1 MQGYFRPMCC
11 SALGEGEGNLVADEQ
26 VGRHRHDGGDDVA
39 GRADLE
45 RIAEKL
51 EQADAILAFSNGSET
66 GFTAARIL
74 LGAFRSADIPTGGAR
89 ALWGQITETMA
100 RLGGG
105 AATAHDLHVLGLQI
119 RQLRK
124 AVLDRLAVNL
134 CS

>member
-11 SALGEGEGNLVADEQ
+11 SALAEGEGSVVADEQ
-26 VGRHRHDGGDDVA
+26 VGRHRHDGGDVA
-39 GRADLE
+39 GRVDLDK
-45 RIAEKL
+45 IAEKL

-74 LGAFRSADIPTGGAR
+74 LGAFRSADIPTGGGR

-105 AATAHDLHVLGLQI
+105 AATAHDVHVLGLQI